1 MKLNHLNLTVDD
13 AEAAAGFLKTYFG
26 MTEMGR
32 NNDNFI
38 FLTDENGIVLSLM
51 KGKDA
56 VYPTNFHIGFIRS
69 GRAEVDAIRQR
80 LVAGGFAPG
89 APAEHHGYT
98 FYVRAPG
105 GFMVECLA

>member
-13 AEAAAGFLKTYFG
+13 AQAAANFLITYFG

-56 VYPTNFHIGFIRS
+56 VYPANFHIGFIRS
-69 GRAEVDAIRQR
+69 GRSEVDAIHQR
-80 LVAGGFAPG
+80 LEADGFNPG
-89 APAEHHGYT
+89 PPSEHHGYT
-98 FYVRAPG
+98 FYVKAPG
-105 GFMVECLA
+105 GFTVECLS